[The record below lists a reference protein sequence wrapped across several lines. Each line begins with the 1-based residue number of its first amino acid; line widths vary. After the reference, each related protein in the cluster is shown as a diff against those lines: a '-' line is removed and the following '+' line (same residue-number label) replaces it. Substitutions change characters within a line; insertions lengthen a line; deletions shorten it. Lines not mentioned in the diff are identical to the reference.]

1 MTRTLLLPKT
11 VVTTFLFIAFTY
23 GSAHAQTS
31 TQVPAPPG
39 APAQAVTTMPPLQD
53 VAAQPA
59 TTAQNSE
66 SAIVLLSRV
75 QTIVDDAMSDKP
87 KPKPKPKVERP
98 LGDSGL
104 RKSGQVMIDRADLD
118 EIRAAVDQL
127 KTVMQTYKPTQ
138 SAQPPVPTQ

>member
-1 MTRTLLLPKT
+1 MTRTLLLAKT
-11 VVTTFLFIAFTY
+11 IVTTFLFIAFTY

-31 TQVPAPPG
+31 TQIPAAPG
-39 APAQAVTTMPPLQD
+39 APAQAVTTMPPRQD
-53 VAAQPA
+53 VAPQPA
-59 TTAQNSE
+59 TTSQNSE

-87 KPKPKPKVERP
+87 KPKVERP
-98 LGDSGL
+98 LGDSAL

-138 SAQPPVPTQ
+138 STQAPVPTQ